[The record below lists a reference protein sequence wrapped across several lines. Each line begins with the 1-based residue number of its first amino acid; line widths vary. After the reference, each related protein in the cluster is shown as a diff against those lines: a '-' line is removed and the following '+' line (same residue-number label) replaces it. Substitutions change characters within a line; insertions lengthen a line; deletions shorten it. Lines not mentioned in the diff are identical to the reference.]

1 MKSISFLCPLIEK
14 LSYSSCEIRIFIKA
28 DSPNEAF
35 NEKGKKSFSTRC
47 TKIVSFISAPGK
59 PSIVPEDCS
68 AENNSV
74 TIAWQ
79 PHMGKVVESYSLEL
93 DDGCGGDFRVR
104 DREIAIDW
112 CGGWTISVTEL
123 KNTCPVHS
131 YNITNYQKQKHTV

>member
-1 MKSISFLCPLIEK
+1 MKSISFPCPLIEK

-28 DSPNEAF
+28 DSTNEAF
-35 NEKGKKSFSTRC
+35 NEKGKKERATV
-47 TKIVSFISAPGK
+47 KIVSFISAPGK

-104 DREIAIDW
+104 VRKTGSVWSIALVW
-112 CGGWTISVTEL
+112 SSYGLEVNGGGEGSLMSETE
-123 KNTCPVHS
+123 KSPGNS
-131 YNITNYQKQKHTV
+131 

>member
-1 MKSISFLCPLIEK
+1 MKSISFPCPLIEK

-28 DSPNEAF
+28 DSTNEAF
-35 NEKGKKSFSTRC
+35 SEKGKKKRATI
-47 TKIVSFISAPGK
+47 KIVSFISAPGK

-104 DREIAIDW
+104 VRETGSVWSIALVW
-112 CGGWTISVTEL
+112 SSYGLEVNGGGEGSLMSETE
-123 KNTCPVHS
+123 KSPGNS
-131 YNITNYQKQKHTV
+131 